1 MDGNK
6 FDNCFDVTGIFP
18 LVEYKGKYGYINA
31 LLFNPLFDYFTGGK
45 MFWFDDAEPAIECD
59 TRAADSV
66 YPVVINGKKIKLDF
80 NGTDVD
86 NPENLEHLCTMLHK

>member
-1 MDGNK
+1 
-6 FDNCFDVTGIFP
+6 
-18 LVEYKGKYGYINA
+18 
-31 LLFNPLFDYFTGGK
+31 

-66 YPVVINGKKIKLDF
+66 YPVVINGKKIKLDY